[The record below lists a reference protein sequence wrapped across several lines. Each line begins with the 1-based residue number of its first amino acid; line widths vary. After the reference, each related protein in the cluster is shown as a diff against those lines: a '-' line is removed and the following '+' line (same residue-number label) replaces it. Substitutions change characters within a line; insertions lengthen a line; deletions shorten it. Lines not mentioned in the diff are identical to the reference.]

1 MYNDYTNYIASFIN
15 SPINEWTFKSHP
27 SYQYVLEHVNPETGY
42 EYLLEIQKKFGYFFN
57 PYSFQGV
64 LYIFKYCML
73 YRIFE
78 TNCSVNLINTIVFLK
93 KYLPTDPSVG
103 TNKG

>member
-1 MYNDYTNYIASFIN
+1 MVNPHSFLPIFLSVNDYLKNI
-15 SPINEWTFKSHP
+15 
-27 SYQYVLEHVNPETGY
+27 L
-42 EYLLEIQKKFGYFFN
+42 FN

-78 TNCSVNLINTIVFLK
+78 TNGSVILINAIVFLNK
-93 KYLPTDPSVG
+93 CLPTDPSVG
-103 TNKG
+103 TNNG

>member
-1 MYNDYTNYIASFIN
+1 MDKFKEGATSDDAMVDYVAGVF
-15 SPINEWTFKSHP
+15 
-27 SYQYVLEHVNPETGY
+27 V
-42 EYLLEIQKKFGYFFN
+42 N

-64 LYIFKYCML
+64 LYIFEYCML

-78 TNCSVNLINTIVFLK
+78 TNCSVNLINAFVFLK
-93 KYLPTDPSVG
+93 KCLPTDPSVG